1 MTDGRCDGAAVGVPL
16 LGMAVGIIVV
26 ILDGIGVGLLLEG
39 EAVVVL
45 DGN

>member
-16 LGMAVGIIVV
+16 LGMAVVV
-26 ILDGIGVGLLLEG
+26 LDGIGVGLLLEG
-39 EAVVVL
+39 EAVVIL